1 MDRIESLKVERFKNG
16 FYYNYH
22 KHTHYSNIRTQDCVS
37 KPIDYIERA
46 KELGH
51 DSYFTTEHGWQGNIF
66 ECFTLCQ
73 QNNLKCIYG
82 VEAYYVDDM
91 YEQDRG
97 NYHLMLVALNK
108 EGRQE
113 INTILSKANTDGF
126 YYKPRIDLKCLLSL
140 TPGNVIVT
148 SSCVA
153 SRLFKG
159 NDWEEK
165 FLKPVLNHFKDHF
178 FLEVQA
184 HPDDV
189 QRRHNKLIILMHK
202 KYNIPLIHANDSHYI
217 YEQDA
222 IYRDMYLKAKGIVY
236 EDESNFIL
244 DYPSVPTIVRRYKQ
258 QGVLN
263 DKQIFDA
270 ITNTY
275 IFDECE
281 PIYID
286 KEFKLPKIIQGDSN
300 KYLKDLLLKEWDKKK
315 CKTNP
320 KRRKEYYE
328 AITSE
333 YKTVVDC
340 GMADYFIL
348 NHAIVERAVNEYNAV
363 ITRSGRGCFT
373 ADALVHTRK
382 MVKPI
387 NQVIKGDYVVDING
401 EWKQVLNTIRYD
413 IQEDMIKITHQF
425 SNEDNLSICTLN
437 HKILILKKDYVTRDG
452 MSVTVN
458 KQLALQWIE
467 AKDVK
472 PGDYVCFPNNQQM
485 NNLGLGMFENRE
497 VFADKKYVYFV
508 VENVEVLKNVK
519 TSVYDLEVEDSHSYL
534 LNNMIVHNSAV
545 SFYINNLLGLTEVD
559 RLKAPT
565 KLYPSR
571 FMSAERILSSRSLP
585 DIDLNVS
592 NVEPIIKSAKDILG
606 DDNIYYMVAYGT
618 MKDSQAFKM
627 WCKAKGLD
635 FDAYN
640 EIGKNIDDYREHHYW
655 GKLIKDS
662 SVFLGVID
670 SISPS
675 PCSLLLL
682 DKPISNEIGLIKVGD
697 RICCCLD
704 GYNCDVYKYVKD
716 DFLIVTVWDIIDKV
730 YKKLRRPIDDISFII
745 NHCDQKVWDLIGNGI
760 TTTINQCDSDYDKQ
774 ILKKYKPQN
783 LAEMAAYVAAIRPGF
798 ASLLN
803 NFIER
808 KPYSTGVEELD
819 ELLKDS
825 FHYLMYQESIMTYLV
840 WLGIEEKETYD
851 TIKKISKKKFTPEAL
866 QELEQK
872 LEKGWMDK
880 IGKMDGFAETW
891 KVVNDAA
898 KYSFNASHALSV
910 AIDALYGSYLKT
922 HYPLEYFSVVFDLYS
937 DDKVRTGYLTKEL
950 EYFGIKLHSIKFGKS
965 RANYME
971 DKENN
976 SIYKGVLSVKYCN
989 EIIAEELYE
998 LSQHNTYNNFVD
1010 LLVDIK
1016 NKTSVNSRQMNVLI
1030 GLNYFSDF
1038 GENQYLFDIYEMFN
1052 KLKQGNIKQIKKD
1065 KLDELGISEYYVKKY
1080 SEKETAKLFREIN
1093 GIGLLKELVN
1103 DIPNKSMNV
1112 QDQVKFEMD
1121 NLEYVEYFN
1130 HEIDYRYYIVLKITT
1145 NKDPRKPRMVLR
1157 CLNDGEEIST
1167 RIKRGNHF
1175 IEDPFKQYSILR
1187 IDKLDKE
1194 NKVRPDENGKWVK
1207 IDEYEDILNDYEVM
1221 AL

>member
-1 MDRIESLKVERFKNG
+1 MDKVESLKVERFKKG

-22 KHTHYSNIRTQDCVS
+22 KHTHYSNVRTRDCVS
-37 KPIDYIERA
+37 KPIDYINRA

-91 YEQDRG
+91 YVKDDG

-108 EGRQE
+108 EGQQE
-113 INTILSKANTDGF
+113 INTILSKANTEGF
-126 YYKPRIDLKCLLSL
+126 YRKPRIDLNCLLSL
-140 TPGNVIVT
+140 MPENVIVT

-159 NDWEEK
+159 MDWEQK
-165 FLKPVLNHFKDHF
+165 FLIPMLNHFKNHF

-189 QRRHNKLIILMHK
+189 QRRHNKMILLMHE
-202 KYNIPLIHANDSHYI
+202 KYGIPLIHANDSHYI
-217 YEQDA
+217 YENEA
-222 IYRDMYLKAKGIVY
+222 VYRDMYLKAKGIIY

-244 DYPSVPTIVRRYKQ
+244 DYPDIPTIIKRYKK
-258 QGVLN
+258 QGVLS

-275 IFDECE
+275 IFDKCE

-286 KEFKLPKIIQGDSN
+286 KEFKLPKIVERDSN

-328 AITSE
+328 AIASE

-348 NHAIVERAVNEYNAV
+348 NHAIVERAVKEYNAV
-363 ITRSGRGCFT
+363 ITRSGRG
-373 ADALVHTRK
+373 
-382 MVKPI
+382 
-387 NQVIKGDYVVDING
+387 
-401 EWKQVLNTIRYD
+401 
-413 IQEDMIKITHQF
+413 
-425 SNEDNLSICTLN
+425 SS
-437 HKILILKKDYVTRDG
+437 
-452 MSVTVN
+452 
-458 KQLALQWIE
+458 
-467 AKDVK
+467 
-472 PGDYVCFPNNQQM
+472 
-485 NNLGLGMFENRE
+485 
-497 VFADKKYVYFV
+497 
-508 VENVEVLKNVK
+508 
-519 TSVYDLEVEDSHSYL
+519 
-534 LNNMIVHNSAV
+534 V

-565 KLYPSR
+565 RLYPSR
-571 FMSAERILSSRSLP
+571 FMSAERILNSRSLP
-585 DIDLNVS
+585 DIDLNFA
-592 NVEPIIKSAKDILG
+592 NVEPVVQSAKDILG
-606 DDNIYYMVAYGT
+606 DDNVYYMVAYGT
-618 MKDSQAFKM
+618 MKDSQAFKT

-635 FDAYN
+635 FDVYN
-640 EIGKNIDDYREHHYW
+640 EIGKNIDDYRDHPYW
-655 GKLIKDS
+655 GKLIKES
-662 SVFLGVID
+662 SIFLGVID

-675 PCSLLLL
+675 PCSTLLL
-682 DKPISNEIGLIKVGD
+682 DKPISNEIGLIKVKD

-730 YKKLRRPIDDISFII
+730 YKKIGRPIDDISFII

-840 WLGIEEKETYD
+840 WLGVEEKETYD
-851 TIKKISKKKFTPEAL
+851 TIKKISKKKFTPVAL

-880 IGKMDGFAETW
+880 LGKIDGFAETW

-922 HYPLEYFSVVFDLYS
+922 HYPLEYFSIAFDLYS

-950 EYFGIKLHSIKFGKS
+950 EYFDIKLYSIKFGKS
-965 RANYME
+965 RANYVE
-971 DKENN
+971 DKEAN
-976 SIYKGVLSVKYCN
+976 SIYKGLVSVKYCN
-989 EIIAEELYE
+989 EEIAEQLYE
-998 LSQHNTYNNFVD
+998 LSQQNTYDNFID
-1010 LLVDIK
+1010 LLVDIRT
-1016 NKTSVNSRQMNVLI
+1016 KTSINSRQINVLI

-1038 GENQYLFDIYEMFN
+1038 GENQYLFDIYEKFE

-1065 KLDELGISEYYVKKY
+1065 KLDELGISEYLAKKY
-1080 SEKETAKLFREIN
+1080 SNKETAKLFKEID
-1093 GIGLLKELVN
+1093 GIGLLKELCSN
-1103 DIPNKSMNV
+1103 IPNKPMNV
-1112 QDQVKFEMD
+1112 QKQVQFEIE

-1130 HEIDYRYYIVLKITT
+1130 NDIDYRYYIVIKIMTG
-1145 NKDPRKPRMVLR
+1145 KDPKKPRMVLR
-1157 CLNDGEEIST
+1157 CLNNGDEVST

-1175 IEDPFKQYSILR
+1175 IENPFREYSILK
-1187 IDKLDKE
+1187 IDHLDKE

-1221 AL
+1221 SL